1 MRTLPFVTLELA
13 RRLERA
19 EGTSC
24 VRSVEARARV
34 FPERGATW
42 TEIAGAYAIFDG
54 AESPITQTFGLGLF
68 EAPTNDALAGIER
81 FYEERG
87 APAFHE
93 VSPLADMQ
101 TFALLNARGYQ
112 PFEFTSVMYRE
123 LTRAEGHGQDGPD
136 GEGRVTIRRAGPD
149 DAEVYARTAAE
160 GWREFGFA
168 EFVHDMARVYAASQ
182 GVDVFLAEL
191 DGRAVAT
198 GVLSIHADIA
208 HLAGASTIPAGRRR
222 GAQNALL
229 DHRLRFAAERGCDIA
244 LMGALPGSGSQRNA
258 ERNGFR
264 IAYTRVKFRRSVTPG
279 AFGGVQ

>member
-1 MRTLPFVTLELA
+1 VSSTPLFVDLALA

-42 TEIAGAYAIFDG
+42 TEIAGAYAMFDG
-54 AESPITQTFGLGLF
+54 PESPITQTFGLGLF
-68 EAPTNDALAGIER
+68 EAPTSEALAAIER

-93 VSPLADMQ
+93 VSPLADPQ

-112 PFEFTSVMYRE
+112 PFEFTSVMYR
-123 LTRAEGHGQDGPD
+123 AIGQAGPAD
-136 GEGRVTIRRAGPD
+136 QTGSNNVCVRRAGPA
-149 DAEVYARTAAE
+149 DAEIYARAAAE
-160 GWREFGFA
+160 GWRESGFA
-168 EFVHDMARVYAASQ
+168 EFVHDMARVYAASED
-182 GVDVFLAEL
+182 VDIFLAEL
-191 DGRAVAT
+191 DGRAIAT
-198 GVLSIHADIA
+198 GVLSMCDGVA
-208 HLAGASTIPAGRRR
+208 HLAGASTIPLGRRR

-244 LMGALPGSGSQRNA
+244 LMCALPGSGSQRNA
-258 ERNGFR
+258 ERHGFR
-264 IAYTRVKFRRSVTPG
+264 IAYTRVKFQRRVTPS
-279 AFGGVQ
+279 

>member
-1 MRTLPFVTLELA
+1 MPSRLPFADLALA

-24 VRSVEARARV
+24 ARSVEARARV
-34 FPERGATW
+34 FPERGASW
-42 TEIAGAYAIFDG
+42 TEIAGAYAMFDG
-54 AESPITQTFGLGLF
+54 PESPMTQTFGLGLF
-68 EAPTNDALAGIER
+68 EVPASDALAAIER

-112 PFEFTSVMYRE
+112 PFEFTSVMFRGLE
-123 LTRAEGHGQDGPD
+123 ARDGQEGDDGD
-136 GEGRVTIRRAGPD
+136 GRITIRRAGPD

-168 EFVHDMARVYAASQ
+168 EFVHDMARVYATTE
-182 GVDVFLAEL
+182 GVDIFLAEL
-191 DGRAVAT
+191 DGRAIAT
-198 GVLSIHADIA
+198 GVLSIHAGVA

-264 IAYTRVKFRRSVTPG
+264 IAYTRVKFRRR
-279 AFGGVQ
+279 

>member
-1 MRTLPFVTLELA
+1 VSPTFPFVDLALA

-24 VRSVEARARV
+24 ARSVEARAQV

-42 TEIAGAYAIFDG
+42 TEIAGTYAMFDG
-54 AESPITQTFGLGLF
+54 PDSPITQTFGLGLF
-68 EAPTNDALAGIER
+68 EAPTNEALAAIER

-112 PFEFTSVMYRE
+112 PFEFTSVMYR
-123 LTRAEGHGQDGPD
+123 AIGQAGQASQA
-136 GEGRVTIRRAGPD
+136 GRTDQAGSNNVHVRRAGAE
-149 DAEVYARTAAE
+149 DAVLYARTAAE
-160 GWREFGFA
+160 GWRESGFA

-182 GVDVFLAEL
+182 DVDIFLAEL
-191 DGRAVAT
+191 DGRAIAT
-198 GVLSIHADIA
+198 GVLSIFDGVA
-208 HLAGASTIPAGRRR
+208 HFAGASTIPDGRRR

-264 IAYTRVKFRRSVTPG
+264 IAYTRVKFQRRVNPS
-279 AFGGVQ
+279 

>member
-1 MRTLPFVTLELA
+1 VSPTLPFVDLALA

-42 TEIAGAYAIFDG
+42 TEIAGAYAMFDG
-54 AESPITQTFGLGLF
+54 PESPITQTFGLGLF
-68 EAPTNDALAGIER
+68 ETPTDEALATIER

-112 PFEFTSVMYRE
+112 PFEFTSVMYRAIGE
-123 LTRAEGHGQDGPD
+123 AGQAGQA
-136 GEGRVTIRRAGPD
+136 GQVGRNDQVHVRRAGPD
-149 DAEVYARTAAE
+149 DADLYARTAAE
-160 GWREFGFA
+160 GWRESGFA
-168 EFVHDMARVYAASQ
+168 EFVHDMARVYAASR

-191 DGRAVAT
+191 DGRAIAT
-198 GVLSIHADIA
+198 GVLSIYDGVA
-208 HLAGASTIPAGRRR
+208 HFAGASTVPDGRRR

-264 IAYTRVKFRRSVTPG
+264 IAYTRVKFQRRVHPP
-279 AFGGVQ
+279 